1 MIRRRMQIDRI
12 DGFAATVWERG
23 YFFSGE
29 ISAGGTLICVRQGT
43 IHCVVQ
49 GQSMLLE
56 QGDMTVCGPGQWYM
70 AYGDMDEEPEVLRIT
85 FGMEGEWPSRLFGI
99 RFPAWTQGEEL
110 LQRIGQEIVNPDNC
124 SDDMIFSLMTQ
135 LMLTLLRLDQPEA
148 GSSGEGDIV
157 LKAQQYIAAHRRE
170 QLSVPIAARCADVS
184 ASYLTA
190 LFRKNLGISPGEY
203 IRRVK
208 LEESRQMIREG
219 ILNFTEIASALE
231 YSTVHH
237 FSRQFKEKFGMTPTE
252 YAKAIR

>member
-1 MIRRRMQIDRI
+1 MIRSRMQVNRI
-12 DGFAATVWERG
+12 DNCEAAVLERG
-23 YFFSGE
+23 FFFPGE
-29 ISAGGTLICVRQGT
+29 ISAGGTLICVRRGA

-56 QGDMTVCGPGQWYM
+56 QGDVTVCGPGRWYM
-70 AYGDMDEEPEVLRIT
+70 TYGDMDEEPEVLRIT

-99 RFPAWTQGEEL
+99 RFAAWTQGEEL
-110 LQRIGQEIVNPDNC
+110 IQRIGREMTNPDSC
-124 SDDMIFSLMTQ
+124 SGDMILSLVTQ
-135 LMLTLLRLDQPEA
+135 LMLTLLRLAQPEA
-148 GSSGEGDIV
+148 ASSAECAIV

-219 ILNFTEIASALE
+219 TLNFTEIAAALE

-252 YAKAIR
+252 YAKSIR

>member
-1 MIRRRMQIDRI
+1 MIRKRMQVERI
-12 DGFAATVWERG
+12 GSCDTQVWERG
-23 YFFSGE
+23 FFFPGE
-29 ISAGGTLICVRQGT
+29 ISAAGTLICVQRGA

-49 GQSMLLE
+49 GRHLLLG

-70 AYGDMDEEPEVLRIT
+70 AYADMDVEPEVLSIA
-85 FGMEGEWPSRLFGI
+85 FDLEGEWPGGLFGI
-99 RFPAWTQGEEL
+99 RFPAWPQAAEL
-110 LQRIGQEIVNPDNC
+110 LCRMRQEMECPDLC
-124 SDDMIFSLMTQ
+124 SDDMILSLLTQ
-135 LMLTLLRLDQPEA
+135 LMLILLRLGHA
-148 GSSGEGDIV
+148 GAVPSGESGIV
-157 LKAQQYIAAHRRE
+157 LRAQQYIAAHRRE

-219 ILNFTEIASALE
+219 VLNFTEIAAALE

-237 FSRQFKEKFGMTPTE
+237 FSRQFKEKFGITPTE
-252 YAKAIR
+252 YAKSIR

>member
-1 MIRRRMQIDRI
+1 MIRRRMQIESI
-12 DGFAATVWERG
+12 NGCAVTAWERG
-23 YFFSGE
+23 YFFPGE
-29 ISAGGTLICVRQGT
+29 ISAGGTLLCAWRGA

-49 GQSMLLE
+49 GQSLLLE

-70 AYGDMDEEPEVLRIT
+70 AYGDMAEEPEVLRIT
-85 FGMEGEWPSRLFGI
+85 FDMAGQWPARLFGI
-99 RFPAWTQGEEL
+99 RFPAWPLGEEL
-110 LQRIGQEIVNPDNC
+110 LGGIRQEMRRPDSC
-124 SDDMIFSLMTQ
+124 SDDMILSLMTQ
-135 LMLTLLRLDQPEA
+135 LMLTLLRQERPETNT
-148 GSSGEGDIV
+148 GGENAII

-170 QLSVPIAARCADVS
+170 QLSVPIAAQRADVS

-219 ILNFTEIASALE
+219 KLNFTEIAAALE

-252 YAKAIR
+252 YAKSVG

>member
-1 MIRRRMQIDRI
+1 MIRRRMQVDRI
-12 DGFAATVWERG
+12 HDCTVTVWERG
-23 YFFSGE
+23 CFFSGE
-29 ISAGGTLICVRQGT
+29 LSAGGTLLCVRRGAV
-43 IHCVVQ
+43 HCVVQ
-49 GQSMLLE
+49 GQSLLLE

-85 FGMEGEWPSRLFGI
+85 FSMEGDWPARLFGI
-99 RFPAWTQGEEL
+99 RFPAWGQGEEL
-110 LQRIGQEIVNPDNC
+110 LQRICREMVSPDSC
-124 SDDMIFSLMTQ
+124 SDDMILSLMTQ
-135 LMLTLLRLDQPEA
+135 LMLSLLRLDRPGA
-148 GSSGEGDIV
+148 VSVGENAII
-157 LKAQQYIAAHRRE
+157 LKAQQYISDHRRE
-170 QLSVPIAARCADVS
+170 QLTVPIAARCTDVS

-219 ILNFTEIASALE
+219 KLNFTEIAAALE

-252 YAKAIR
+252 YAKSVG